1 MVVRIICL
9 LTGYVFG
16 LFQTGYIYSRKHNFD
31 IRNHGSG
38 NAGAT
43 NVLRT
48 MGLKAGA
55 VTFLGDA
62 FKCIFAV
69 LLVKAIFK
77 NSHADI
83 LPLLALYTGFGAVLG
98 HNYPFY
104 MKFKGGKGIAVT
116 AGMIVSTDWRLTLV
130 CLVIFVGAVLLTRYV
145 SLGSLLI
152 SVAFLAGVVS
162 LGQAGAFGMTPN
174 HLMEMYMVA
183 LLFAISAFVRHR
195 ANIRRLLNG
204 TENKISFGKKEGK

>member
-1 MVVRIICL
+1 MLVRIICL
-9 LTGYVFG
+9 LIGYIFG
-16 LFQTGYIYSRKHNFD
+16 LFQTGYLYSKKHNFD
-31 IRNHGSG
+31 IRSHGSG

-69 LLVKAIFK
+69 LLVKWIFR
-77 NSHADI
+77 NTQTDI
-83 LPLLALYTGFGAVLG
+83 LPLLALYAGFGAVLG

-104 MKFKGGKGIAVT
+104 MNFKGGKGIAVT
-116 AGMIVSTDWRLTLV
+116 AGMIASTDWRITLI
-130 CLVIFVGAVLLTRYV
+130 CLAIFAGVVLLTRYV

-152 SVAFLAGVVS
+152 SIAFFLGVVF
-162 LGQAGAFGMTPN
+162 LGQAGAFGMAAKSQ
-174 HLMEMYMVA
+174 MEMNIVA
-183 LLFAISAFVRHR
+183 LLFVISAFIRHR
-195 ANIRRLLNG
+195 ANIGRLLNG
-204 TENKISFGKKEGK
+204 TENKISFKKKEGK